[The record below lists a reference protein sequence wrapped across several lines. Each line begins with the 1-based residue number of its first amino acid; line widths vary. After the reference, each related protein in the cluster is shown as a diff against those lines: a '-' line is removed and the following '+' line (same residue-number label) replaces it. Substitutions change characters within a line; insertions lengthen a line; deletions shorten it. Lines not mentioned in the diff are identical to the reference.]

1 MQLNQSPINKP
12 RTMEHFYTPRQDSDF
27 GSANLNNI
35 VRMNASYDEDDT
47 EDYDLDYDPNE
58 MYYALNSKD

>member
-1 MQLNQSPINKP
+1 
-12 RTMEHFYTPRQDSDF
+12 MEYFYTPQHDSDF

-35 VRMNASYDEDDT
+35 VRMNVSDDDDDAD
-47 EDYDLDYDPNE
+47 DYDLDYDPNE